1 MDKIK
6 NIRQMFPWSPRVGLD
21 KIGNNSCMNA
31 IIQCFCQIEEFAS
44 YFKYDDYINK
54 IIDKYNHQNK
64 KCLTS
69 SFKILIDKIWPDE
82 GMKIESKNRHFSPEE
97 FRKKISD
104 MNPLLVKN
112 NNINNIKDLLLFII
126 LTLHEE
132 LNDNLDYNNINQIK
146 KNDLNDRNKEQM
158 FNVFYD
164 EYLKQFRSKI
174 SELFCAIQKNA
185 KRCLYCDATSYDFQ
199 EYFFLVFPLYEV
211 KKYSIKKL

>member
-1 MDKIK
+1 MDKII
-6 NIRQMFPWSPRVGLD
+6 NLRSIFPWSPRVGLD

-54 IIDKYNHQNK
+54 ITDKYNHQNK

-132 LNDNLDYNNINQIK
+132 LNENLNFNIINQIN
-146 KNDLNDRNKEQM
+146 KNDRDDYNEEQM
-158 FNVFYD
+158 FKVFYD
-164 EYLKQFRSKI
+164 EYLKQFRLKI
-174 SELFCAIQKNA
+174 SELF
-185 KRCLYCDATSYDFQ
+185 
-199 EYFFLVFPLYEV
+199 
-211 KKYSIKKL
+211 

>member
-6 NIRQMFPWSPRVGLD
+6 NLISMFPWSPRVGLD

-69 SFKILIDKIWPDE
+69 SFKILIEQIRPDE
-82 GMKIESKNRHFSPEE
+82 GMKNESKNRHFSPEE

-104 MNPLLVKN
+104 MNSLLVKN
-112 NNINNIKDLLLFII
+112 DNINNIKDLLLYMIFI
-126 LTLHEE
+126 
-132 LNDNLDYNNINQIK
+132 
-146 KNDLNDRNKEQM
+146 
-158 FNVFYD
+158 
-164 EYLKQFRSKI
+164 
-174 SELFCAIQKNA
+174 
-185 KRCLYCDATSYDFQ
+185 
-199 EYFFLVFPLYEV
+199 
-211 KKYSIKKL
+211 YSPI